1 MEKLIHQNSGR
12 RKTVFIEE
20 LKSNLR
26 KISVVSKNETFQ
38 RARMTLAKEDN
49 LVKEMKNQNSPNENS
64 DHDGMAN
71 FLTNEVENWKSDL
84 LSEYLNIVDK
94 LQKEIEESEIEKTF
108 LLAQKNELGEKL
120 KSMSGKFK
128 ILIEDYSKL
137 ERNLNDHMS
146 LADLRLHENQILLI
160 EMRKLKEEKLKTEKK
175 MSVDFE
181 ITKVEFERRIEQ
193 LENSI
198 KRILNERDFLFHQ
211 KTISDNSHVSNE
223 EYQQFQKERI
233 DALNAKI
240 DVFRNENEFLKMKI
254 VSSKEEIGDLQAKII
269 QKNKVA
275 GEMKIKCA
283 EEMEDVFLA
292 CQQKIKKL
300 EEKNNS
306 IGDNAE
312 LTTRFTELFARDF
325 TGMESIIQSTTKP
338 PDQTHV
344 NPINET
350 EVLTENK
357 TIKCN
362 CNDFVENENFVRNT
376 QTSKS
381 AITDF
386 LNSFNSASEIEDTGV
401 HSKNCKH
408 DDSEFIVN
416 L

>member
-1 MEKLIHQNSGR
+1 
-12 RKTVFIEE
+12 
-20 LKSNLR
+20 
-26 KISVVSKNETFQ
+26 
-38 RARMTLAKEDN
+38 MTLAKEDN
-49 LVKEMKNQNSPNENS
+49 LVKEMQNQNSSNENS
-64 DHDGMAN
+64 DHDVIAN

-108 LLAQKNELGEKL
+108 LLAQKNELAEKL

-128 ILIEDYSKL
+128 ILIDDYSKL
-137 ERNLNDHMS
+137 DRNLNDHMS

-160 EMRKLKEEKLKTEKK
+160 DMRKMEEEKLKTEKK
-175 MSVDFE
+175 MSGDFE
-181 ITKVEFERRIEQ
+181 KTKVEFERRIEQ

-198 KRILNERDFLFHQ
+198 KRILNERDFLFNQ

-254 VSSKEEIGDLQAKII
+254 VSSKEEIADLQAKII
-269 QKNKVA
+269 QQNKIA

-283 EEMEDVFLA
+283 EEIEDAFLA
-292 CQQKIKKL
+292 CQQKIRRF
-300 EEKNNS
+300 EEKDIS

-312 LTTRFTELFARDF
+312 LTTRFTELFALDF
-325 TGMESIIQSTTKP
+325 TGMESIIQSKP
-338 PDQTHV
+338 KPQIQTHV

-362 CNDFVENENFVRNT
+362 CNDFVENENFVRKM

-386 LNSFNSASEIEDTGV
+386 SNSCHGASEMEDTGV
-401 HSKNCKH
+401 HSNNFKH